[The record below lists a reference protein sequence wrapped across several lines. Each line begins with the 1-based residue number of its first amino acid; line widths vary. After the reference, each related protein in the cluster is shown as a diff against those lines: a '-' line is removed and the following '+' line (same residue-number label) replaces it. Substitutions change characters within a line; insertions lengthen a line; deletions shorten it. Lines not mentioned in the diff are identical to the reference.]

1 MILVTGATG
10 LVGSHIVLQL
20 VAQNQKVRALYKT
33 EASKNKVLTLFR
45 HFQKEHL
52 LANIHW
58 FEADILDLPQLEKAF
73 LNVEFVYHCVA
84 VISFSPKDEAILRKV
99 NIEGTANVVNLCLD
113 FGIKKICHLSSI
125 ATLGDPKIGE
135 TKITEES
142 DWNPESYH
150 SDYAITKFG
159 AEMEVWRAYQ
169 EGLKVV
175 VVNPGVILGPLFWTE
190 GSGDIYQ
197 KVKNNFP
204 FYTTGGT
211 GFVSVVDVATCAI
224 KLMESEIEGERFILV
239 SETHSFEN
247 IFKILAQK
255 FKVPAPKIEAKKWMT
270 TLAWWVDVFFGFFGK
285 KRILSKEMV
294 HSLHHTDYFN
304 TSKIEKALDFR
315 FEKMEHYIQKQ
326 D

>member
-20 VAQNQKVRALYKT
+20 VSQNKKVRALYKT
-33 EASKNKVLTLFR
+33 EASKNKVLTLFKYY
-45 HFQKEHL
+45 QKEHL
-52 LANIHW
+52 YANIHW
-58 FEADILDLPQLEKAF
+58 FEADILDIPQLEKAF
-73 LNVEFVYHCVA
+73 QNIDFVYHCVA
-84 VISFSPKDEAILRKV
+84 VISFSPKDEVLLRKV

-113 FGIKKICHLSSI
+113 FGVKKVCHLSSI

-159 AEMEVWRAYQ
+159 AEMEVWRAHQ

-197 KVKNNFP
+197 KVKNGFP
-204 FYTTGGT
+204 FHTTGGT
-211 GFVSVVDVATCAI
+211 GFVSVIDVASCAI
-224 KLMESEIEGERFILV
+224 KVLESEREGERFILV
-239 SETHSFEN
+239 SETLTFEN
-247 IFKILAQK
+247 IFKIIAEKL
-255 FKVPAPKIEAKKWMT
+255 KVKPAKTEAKKWMT
-270 TLAWWVDVFFGFFGK
+270 LLAWRVDVFLGFFGK
-285 KRILSKEMV
+285 KRFLTKEMV
-294 HSLHHTDYFN
+294 HTLHHTDYFD
-304 TSKIEKALDFR
+304 TSKMENAFDFR
-315 FEKMEHYIQKQ
+315 FEKIQNYIQKQ

>member
-20 VAQNQKVRALYKT
+20 VSQNQKVRALYKT
-33 EASKNKVLTLFR
+33 EASKNKVLTLFKYYK
-45 HFQKEHL
+45 KEHL
-52 LANIHW
+52 FANINW
-58 FEADILDLPQLEKAF
+58 FKADVLNIPQLEKAF
-73 LNVEFVYHCVA
+73 QSIDFVYHCVA
-84 VISFSPKDEAILRKV
+84 VISFNPKDEAILRKV

-113 FGIKKICHLSSI
+113 FGIKKVCHLSSI

-142 DWNPESYH
+142 DWNPEAYH

-159 AEMEVWRAYQ
+159 AEMEVWRAHQ

-175 VVNPGVILGPLFWTE
+175 VVNPGVILGPTFWTE

-211 GFVSVVDVATCAI
+211 GFVSVDDVASCAI
-224 KLMESEIEGERFILV
+224 QLLESEIVGERYILV

-247 IFKILAQK
+247 IFRIIAQTLNAK
-255 FKVPAPKIEAKKWMT
+255 PPKIEAKKWMT
-270 TLAWWVDVFFGFFGK
+270 TLAWRLDVLLGFFGK
-285 KRILSKEMV
+285 KRFLTKEMV
-294 HSLHHTDYFN
+294 HTLHQTDYFD
-304 TSKIEKALDFR
+304 TSKIENAIGFS
-315 FEKMEHYIQKQ
+315 FEKIADYLRKQ
-326 D
+326 N

>member
-10 LVGSHIVLQL
+10 LVGSHIVFHL
-20 VAQNQKVRALYKT
+20 VSQDQKVRALYKT
-33 EASKNKVLTLFR
+33 EASKNKVLTLFK
-45 HFQKEHL
+45 HYKKEHL
-52 LANIHW
+52 FANILW
-58 FEADILDLPQLEKAF
+58 FEADILDVSQLEKAF
-73 LNVEFVYHCVA
+73 QSIDFVYHCVA

-113 FGIKKICHLSSI
+113 FGIKKLCHISSI

-142 DWNPESYH
+142 DWNPEAYH

-197 KVKNNFP
+197 KVKDKFP
-204 FYTTGGT
+204 VYTTGGT
-211 GFVSVVDVATCAI
+211 GFVSVVDVASCAI
-224 KLMESEIEGERFILV
+224 QLLESEIVGERFILV
-239 SETHSFEN
+239 SETLSFEN
-247 IFKILAQK
+247 IFKIIAQK
-255 FKVPAPKIEAKKWMT
+255 LNVKSPKIEAKKWMT
-270 TLAWWVDVFFGFFGK
+270 TIAWRLDVLFGVFGK
-285 KRILSKEMV
+285 KRFLTKEMV
-294 HSLHHTDYFN
+294 HTLHHIDYFD
-304 TSKIEKALDFR
+304 TSKVEKAIGFR
-315 FEKMEHYIQKQ
+315 FEKIEDYIQRQ

>member
-1 MILVTGATG
+1 MNLVTGATG

-20 VAQNQKVRALYKT
+20 VSQKQSVRALYKT
-33 EASKNKVLTLFR
+33 EASKQKVLMVFKYY
-45 HFQKEHL
+45 QKEHL
-52 LANIHW
+52 YANINW
-58 FEADILDLPQLEKAF
+58 FKADILDVPQLETAF
-73 LNVEFVYHCVA
+73 EGIDFVYHCVA
-84 VISFSPKDEAILRKV
+84 VISFNPKDEIVLRKV

-113 FGIKKICHLSSI
+113 FGIKKVCHLSSI

-142 DWNPESYH
+142 DWNPEAFH

-175 VVNPGVILGPLFWTE
+175 IVNPGVILGPTFWTE

-197 KVKNNFP
+197 KSKDNFP

-211 GFVSVVDVATCAI
+211 GFVSVDDVASCSI
-224 KLMESEIEGERFILV
+224 KLLESEIVGERFILV

-247 IFKILAQK
+247 IFKIIAKKLQVK
-255 FKVPAPKIEAKKWMT
+255 TPKIEAKKWMT
-270 TLAWWVDVFFGFFGK
+270 TLAWRIDVFLGFFGK
-285 KRILSKEMV
+285 KRFLTKEMV
-294 HSLHHTDYFN
+294 HSLHHTDYFD
-304 TSKIEKALDFR
+304 TSKIEKAIGFK
-315 FEKMEHYIQKQ
+315 FEKIKTYIQNQ